1 MKLLL
6 LMSMI
11 MSLFGCSMGET
22 EGRRPEGAFK
32 YYEYRSTTMREYPH
46 EFWRLE
52 NTQENGLTL
61 TWSKSNSDYTV
72 LRVPEEA
79 AQKLTGL
86 VKEHKLYRLKS
97 TYKPPFDVRDGTM
110 WHVFIRYEKS
120 SIDCSA
126 DNAWPP
132 KALWEGVKAVNAYL
146 DSLIQASTE
155 DDIIEV
161 RPNR

>member
-1 MKLLL
+1 
-6 LMSMI
+6 
-11 MSLFGCSMGET
+11 
-22 EGRRPEGAFK
+22 
-32 YYEYRSTTMREYPH
+32 MREYPH

-132 KALWEGVKAVNAYL
+132 KALWEGVKAINAYL
-146 DSLIQASTE
+146 DGLIQASTA

>member
-1 MKLLL
+1 
-6 LMSMI
+6 
-11 MSLFGCSMGET
+11 
-22 EGRRPEGAFK
+22 
-32 YYEYRSTTMREYPH
+32 MREYPH

-97 TYKPPFDVRDGTM
+97 MYKPPFDVRDGTM

-132 KALWEGVKAVNAYL
+132 TALWNGVKAVNAYL

>member
-1 MKLLL
+1 
-6 LMSMI
+6 
-11 MSLFGCSMGET
+11 
-22 EGRRPEGAFK
+22 
-32 YYEYRSTTMREYPH
+32 MREYPH

-72 LRVPEEA
+72 LRVPEQA

-86 VKEHKLYRLKS
+86 VKEHKLHRLKS

-132 KALWEGVKAVNAYL
+132 KALWEGVKAINAYL
-146 DSLIQASTE
+146 DGLIQASTE

>member
-1 MKLLL
+1 
-6 LMSMI
+6 
-11 MSLFGCSMGET
+11 
-22 EGRRPEGAFK
+22 
-32 YYEYRSTTMREYPH
+32 MREYPH

-72 LRVPEEA
+72 LRVPVEA
-79 AQKLTGL
+79 AQKLTEL

-132 KALWEGVKAVNAYL
+132 TALWNGVKAVNAYL